1 MFQDQFISSNIPSK
15 QVNELDEEKFDH
27 QDKIKNEDISNQT
40 QVIRLK
46 RNQQQKKALNLGE
59 VSQDQINSSQNHLN
73 EKNYMNQLKQYEEIN
88 NQQKQEQYQQKQQ
101 QQQQQQYQRY
111 ETSYQPFLNYQ
122 QQYSQQQ
129 NTYNYQQFSNYEQ
142 QQSLQEQQDFI
153 KLQQLLK
160 TPEILKGSSV
170 KKKIKKNTSNSKII
184 SKQKEKKNKSLLDYQ
199 FKIQTNK
206 NQKNQIQSNIQQDHG
221 QELPQK
227 QQEQNITN
235 DKQKF
240 DTKIKVSDKPQII
253 KPSGSIY
260 GIIGINDDRILYH
273 TKQSIGILE
282 DPFKKGFQ
290 RSEQGCQSPIVGF
303 QVNKAGQVIL
313 QTETH
318 VILYSK
324 DLQLLDQFKE
334 KIEKN
339 LLTYSQEV
347 YQSDF
352 LIYFSNK
359 ENTLIKVEILNSS
372 HKFGKSLIL
381 FKTVKPISIKI
392 IQNEKLFLG
401 YSNGQIKQYSL
412 KSNQLINNYQIKQ
425 ENSIQM
431 IFSSIIFRKQFCL
444 GIIQNRILKL
454 NYLSKQTENF
464 LNATQNI
471 SQFSYYY
478 DSQENIYI
486 IHALL
491 ENNKIYKSKM
501 INGKEIDGKYYL
513 FKQNSL
519 VYIWLPKWLH
529 KWILN
534 QVNLNNNYLYINNQK
549 CQNQLHQYQSFFLF
563 QNA

>member
-1 MFQDQFISSNIPSK
+1 MHLSNY
-15 QVNELDEEKFDH
+15 L
-27 QDKIKNEDISNQT
+27 QT
-40 QVIRLK
+40 L
-46 RNQQQKKALNLGE
+46 QKKL
-59 VSQDQINSSQNHLN
+59 
-73 EKNYMNQLKQYEEIN
+73 
-88 NQQKQEQYQQKQQ
+88 
-101 QQQQQQYQRY
+101 
-111 ETSYQPFLNYQ
+111 F
-122 QQYSQQQ
+122 
-129 NTYNYQQFSNYEQ
+129 
-142 QQSLQEQQDFI
+142 QSLD
-153 KLQQLLK
+153 
-160 TPEILKGSSV
+160 TN
-170 KKKIKKNTSNSKII
+170 KKKVEIEN
-184 SKQKEKKNKSLLDYQ
+184 KE
-199 FKIQTNK
+199 FI
-206 NQKNQIQSNIQQDHG
+206 QIQSCAIIKDLFNSQQGDSIGYVFYLNMQIIITQSDKDHIGCQKLIVSKKNNFFFQFYKKFNILFQQELFYNKGQKFCFHYEKQFIYFFSNKYFTISLIQQ
-221 QELPQK
+221 L
-227 QQEQNITN
+227 
-235 DKQKF
+235 
-240 DTKIKVSDKPQII
+240 
-253 KPSGSIY
+253 
-260 GIIGINDDRILYH
+260 
-273 TKQSIGILE
+273 
-282 DPFKKGFQ
+282 
-290 RSEQGCQSPIVGF
+290 
-303 QVNKAGQVIL
+303 
-313 QTETH
+313 
-318 VILYSK
+318 
-324 DLQLLDQFKE
+324 
-334 KIEKN
+334 
-339 LLTYSQEV
+339 V